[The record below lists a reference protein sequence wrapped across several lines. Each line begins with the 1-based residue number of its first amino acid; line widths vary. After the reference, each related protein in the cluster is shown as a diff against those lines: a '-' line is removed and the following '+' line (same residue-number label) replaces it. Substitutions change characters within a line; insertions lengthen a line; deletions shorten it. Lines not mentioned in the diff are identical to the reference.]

1 MVSLL
6 AQQLM
11 LGSAKAAAQ
20 VSLNAAAW
28 ASLADRGLVTVTPS
42 GANSSPAVI
51 VTITAAGRA
60 AQLAAENHLGP

>member
-1 MVSLL
+1 MVSPL

-28 ASLADRGLVTVTPS
+28 APLADRGFVTVTPS
-42 GANSSPAVI
+42 GAKSSPAVI
-51 VTITAAGRA
+51 VTITAAGRE
-60 AQLAAENHLGP
+60 AQLAAQDHSKP